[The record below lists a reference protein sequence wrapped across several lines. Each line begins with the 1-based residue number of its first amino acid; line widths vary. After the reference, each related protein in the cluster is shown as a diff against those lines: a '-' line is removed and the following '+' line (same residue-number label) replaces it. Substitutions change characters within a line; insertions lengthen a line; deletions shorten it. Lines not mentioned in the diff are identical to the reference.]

1 MKAGAILSRRQVSQ
15 RTAFALLI
23 AATIIVVVPVFVI
36 ILEII
41 FNGAGAISWDFLTL
55 APVKAGK
62 AGGIFPRSAK
72 SIELSPEIKAADRER
87 PEKTVVLVIDRS
99 GSMSGKKI
107 EQARAALTAA

>member
-1 MKAGAILSRRQVSQ
+1 MKSGAILSRRQLSQ

-62 AGGIFPRSAK
+62 AGGIFPAIVGTFYLMLGTGRFFMQQLCIDVHA
-72 SIELSPEIKAADRER
+72 LSLR
-87 PEKTVVLVIDRS
+87 
-99 GSMSGKKI
+99 
-107 EQARAALTAA
+107 